1 MVSKCLLRRRFCLEF
16 IVFTLLIQTDDIIIP
31 GPTVQLI
38 RLDRIDLVGNVSV
51 QPVCPLGLFVT
62 RVVSDAGTLR
72 CGGYELHGVDTRAH
86 EMTRQWNDAES
97 TRLQQLRLAYCTT
110 AMLRSAA
117 DVYRVDHRDRSF
129 APPGKIVPP
138 RTSVPRK
145 SPSRTSTSGYTVS
158 QKKQHTKLFT

>member
-129 APPGKIVPP
+129 APPRENCPSSDICPP
-138 RTSVPRK
+138 EIAISNIYVWLHCE
-145 SPSRTSTSGYTVS
+145 S
-158 QKKQHTKLFT
+158 KKTTH